1 MATFTKIPLSFSTNG
16 RGIKIVA
23 TGSLGTNVHSTG
35 TSTTIIDEVWLY
47 GANANTTAHLVTL
60 EFGANTVPDD
70 TIKVSITAQAGLQLL
85 IPGLILTGINSTAAR
100 TMTAYANSANIVE
113 LFGYVNR
120 ITP

>member
-16 RGIKIVA
+16 RGIKLVA
-23 TGSLGTNVHSTG
+23 TASLGTNVHSTG
-35 TSTTIIDEVWLY
+35 TSNTAIDEVWLY
-47 GANANTTAHLVTL
+47 AANANTSPNLVTL

-70 TIKVSITAQAGLQLL
+70 TIKVTVSAQAGLQLL
-85 IPGLILTGINSTAAR
+85 IPGLILTGINSTASR
-100 TMTAYANSANIVE
+100 TITAYANSASIVE

>member
-16 RGIKIVA
+16 RGIKLVA
-23 TGSLGTNVHSTG
+23 TASLGTNVHSTG
-35 TSTTIIDEVWLY
+35 TSNTIIDEVWLY
-47 GANANTTAHLVTL
+47 AANANTSPNLVTL

-70 TIKVSITAQAGLQLL
+70 TIKVSVSAQAGLQLL
-85 IPGLILTGINSTAAR
+85 IPGLILTGINSTASR
-100 TMTAYANSANIVE
+100 TITAYANSASIVE